1 MQTQVESCST
11 VMDQRG
17 EGLTPPEWG
26 GTGNILTLL
35 PAKRKLRRRQRHR
48 CRHQAKASTYPMVSA
63 AANFDANR
71 VRSTSADPRTDDMS
85 GLERFV
91 RRMEVEQK
99 DVIDDAL
106 DFTSE
111 EYAVALGE
119 KVCWGC
125 DETAPYLGD
134 GGPQPRKVAWSSLEK
149 GHTGERETVDAC
161 CDGPRRGRRRDAEG
175 GQTYK
180 SWKRLW
186 YSVHKDDPYNAD
198 QTYSMQ
204 EYRIRKKLQKRLQKD
219 RFQSTHAGL
228 TMVQDPRKDREH
240 KGWEE
245 LTPPSVAPQA
255 S

>member
-1 MQTQVESCST
+1 
-11 VMDQRG
+11 
-17 EGLTPPEWG
+17 
-26 GTGNILTLL
+26 
-35 PAKRKLRRRQRHR
+35 
-48 CRHQAKASTYPMVSA
+48 
-63 AANFDANR
+63 
-71 VRSTSADPRTDDMS
+71 
-85 GLERFV
+85 
-91 RRMEVEQK
+91 MEVEQK

-149 GHTGERETVDAC
+149 GHTRERETVDAC

-228 TMVQDPRKDREH
+228 TMVQDPYKTRGRMSGWVKPTRVEETGVKGGMEMKGDRMKNETVE
-240 KGWEE
+240 GLEE
-245 LTPPSVAPQA
+245 AKTPGVTPQA
-255 S
+255 SRVGILTQDKGM